1 MTRLVSGVILA
12 AVAVAAI
19 VWLPL
24 VALRVIV
31 AAIAAAAA
39 FEYAALAG
47 VARPASRWLVV
58 GMAALTCWALGMP
71 AWASVAVVTAVVLAW
86 LAVEVLVFGHDIG
99 RAAVAVVGAAYIGG
113 PLGLLVAIHAR
124 SGWTVTLLLMA
135 TVVVSDTAQYYAG
148 RSFGRRLLAPVISP
162 EEDGGGRARR
172 RRRRGA
178 LPRAPRPA
186 RILRG
191 EPVVPLALLGVT
203 MAAVGICG
211 DLFESSLKRHAGL
224 KDSSALIPGH
234 GGVLDRIDALLFATP
249 MFYLYLRGLP

>member
-47 VARPASRWLVV
+47 VARPASRWLVM

-113 PLGLLVAIHAR
+113 PLGLLVAIHAQ

-162 EEDGGGRARR
+162 KKTVE
-172 RRRRGA
+172 GA
-178 LPRAPRPA
+178 LGGVAGSALFLALLGPRV
-186 RILRG
+186 LRG

-211 DLFESSLKRHAGL
+211 DLFESSLKRHAGM

-249 MFYLYLRGLP
+249 MFYLYLRALP

>member
-12 AVAVAAI
+12 AGAVAAI

-47 VARPASRWLVV
+47 GARPASRWLVV

-71 AWASVAVVTAVVLAW
+71 ARTSVAVVTAVVLAW

-99 RAAVAVVGAAYIGG
+99 RAAVAVVGAAYVGG

-135 TVVVSDTAQYYAG
+135 TVVVSDTAQYYSG

-162 EEDGGGRARR
+162 KKTVE
-172 RRRRGA
+172 GA
-178 LPRAPRPA
+178 LGGVAGAALFLALLGPRV
-186 RILRG
+186 LRG
-191 EPVVPLALLGVT
+191 EPIVSLALLGVT

-249 MFYLYLRGLP
+249 MFYLYLRDLP